1 MKWVLC
7 SIIVTDS
14 YKYNVFLLA
23 CSQPQKK
30 EMPNLRSGTTEYYA
44 RPGLQGLP
52 MLRRQAK

>member
-14 YKYNVFLLA
+14 YKYNVFL
-23 CSQPQKK
+23 
-30 EMPNLRSGTTEYYA
+30 EIPNLRSGTTEYYA